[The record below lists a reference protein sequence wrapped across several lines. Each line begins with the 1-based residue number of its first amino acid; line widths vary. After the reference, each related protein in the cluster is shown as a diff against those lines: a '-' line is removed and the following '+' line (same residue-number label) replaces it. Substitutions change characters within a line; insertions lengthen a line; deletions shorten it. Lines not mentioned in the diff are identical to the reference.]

1 MSLLHENTSSTI
13 KTFYSQCIESITSHD
28 AIEQSLQAD
37 LQTHLQEL
45 KLELPDPEY
54 QLLKTGPPLLPSSY
68 RKPGSCG
75 DLRQRSGCLWSVW
88 MNKYNYSVLKNAI
101 SASCCSSLSRP
112 ASSSRVR
119 CTGVREKEVSSV
131 EKNWAR
137 VIPNA

>member
-1 MSLLHENTSSTI
+1 
-13 KTFYSQCIESITSHD
+13 
-28 AIEQSLQAD
+28 
-37 LQTHLQEL
+37 
-45 KLELPDPEY
+45 
-54 QLLKTGPPLLPSSY
+54 
-68 RKPGSCG
+68 
-75 DLRQRSGCLWSVW
+75 
-88 MNKYNYSVLKNAI
+88 MNKYKYYSVLKKAI